1 MPCGRSQRYPLSAS
15 VRAVRSARVVPI
27 ALMRS
32 MSMGK
37 SSAKREFSHG
47 RRPAT
52 VGAMAMPPTPVRYWR
67 RTLQLTGALL
77 LLWFGVTFGI
87 AYFAR
92 DLDFDFFGWPF
103 SFWVASQGALLVYL
117 VLVGVYALA
126 MQRLD

>member
-1 MPCGRSQRYPLSAS
+1 
-15 VRAVRSARVVPI
+15 
-27 ALMRS
+27 
-32 MSMGK
+32 
-37 SSAKREFSHG
+37 
-47 RRPAT
+47 
-52 VGAMAMPPTPVRYWR
+52 MAMPPTPVRHPAPHAVRYWR

-126 MQRLD
+126 MQRLDQAARGER

>member
-1 MPCGRSQRYPLSAS
+1 
-15 VRAVRSARVVPI
+15 
-27 ALMRS
+27 
-32 MSMGK
+32 
-37 SSAKREFSHG
+37 
-47 RRPAT
+47 
-52 VGAMAMPPTPVRYWR
+52 MAMPPTPVRYWR
-67 RTLQLTGALL
+67 RTLQLTGVLL

-126 MQRLD
+126 MQRLDEAARGER